1 MIWRCSC
8 GRPNLESHVRCV
20 DCGEERPPLG
30 DGPSGE
36 PGGAAGPPEEVR
48 PYGPEE
54 PRGPGWAS
62 RRGPEPGFVMR
73 ALRRTIFHYRRV
85 MGPFLPGLVFIV
97 VPIQV
102 GYHLV
107 SGAVMAGQAVSVK
120 VMGVSVVLSVLV
132 TLASYYIILLTAFS
146 IRGEAVA
153 LGRFYSHLPWSTL
166 GFLWLV
172 TVLYGLSIF
181 LGFLL
186 VVVPG
191 LLALTL
197 LSLVQPLVVIGG
209 ESAGEAIR
217 ESPRVLIG
225 GGGRLALQVF
235 LVILLMELGVTAASF
250 AVLSPLVSLA
260 SRLSSQTLTM
270 IGEVVV
276 GVALFPFHSVVLTIL
291 YDEIVGI
298 PRPEARG

>member
-1 MIWRCSC
+1 MMWRCSC
-8 GRPNLESHVRCV
+8 GRPNMESHVRCV

-30 DGPSGE
+30 AEPSAE
-36 PGGAAGPPEEVR
+36 PLEGTEPPEEVS
-48 PYGPEE
+48 PYGPDE
-54 PRGPGWAS
+54 PSGPGRAS
-62 RRGPEPGFVMR
+62 RRGPEPGFVGR
-73 ALRRTIFHYRRV
+73 ALRRTLFHYRRV
-85 MGPFLPGLVFIV
+85 IGPFLPGLFFIV
-97 VPIQV
+97 VPIQI
-102 GYHLV
+102 GYHQV

-120 VMGVSVVLSVLV
+120 VMWVSVVLSVLV
-132 TLASYYIILLTAFS
+132 TMASYYIILLTAFS
-146 IRGEAVA
+146 IRGESIA
-153 LGRFYSHLPWSTL
+153 LGHFYIRVPWGTI
-166 GFLWLV
+166 GVLWLV

-186 VVVPG
+186 VVLPG

-197 LSLVQPLVVIGG
+197 LSLVQPMVVLGG
-209 ESAGEAIR
+209 ESAGEALR
-217 ESPRVLIG
+217 DSPRILIG

-250 AVLSPLVSLA
+250 AVLSPLVALA
-260 SRLSSQTLTM
+260 SRLASQSLTL

-298 PRPEARG
+298 PRPEGRG